1 MSGSAGLASWI
12 AQVLFWA
19 LLLIGVGAGE
29 LGGKSAAALA
39 ALWAL
44 GYFGLQSVPGGAML
58 LTPCLAIVDIA
69 LVFLIF
75 KGDVRLR

>member
-19 LLLIGVGAGE
+19 LLLIGVGSGE
-29 LGGKSAAALA
+29 LGGKWAAALA

-44 GYFGLQSVPGGAML
+44 GYFGLQSIPAAR
-58 LTPCLAIVDIA
+58 C
-69 LVFLIF
+69 F
-75 KGDVRLR
+75 

>member
-1 MSGSAGLASWI
+1 MSGSAGVAAWI
-12 AQVLFWA
+12 AHIAFWA
-19 LLLIGVGAGE
+19 LLLIGVGSGE
-29 LGGKSAAALA
+29 LGGRGAAGFV

-44 GYFGLQSVPGGAML
+44 GYFGVQSLAGGAML
-58 LTPCLAIVDIA
+58 LSPYLAIIDIA

>member
-1 MSGSAGLASWI
+1 MAGSAGLASWI
-12 AQVLFWA
+12 AHVVFWA
-19 LLLIGVGAGE
+19 LLLIGAGSGE
-29 LGGKSAAALA
+29 LGGKGAAALA

-44 GYFGLQSVPGGAML
+44 GYFGLQSVPGGTML
-58 LTPCLAIVDIA
+58 LTPCLAIIDVA